1 MRAALPITSATVLG
15 SKCTQT
21 ATSTS
26 AISTR
31 TRNTARGCSFGSV
44 WARSPA
50 PKTPKSS
57 SSTTKA
63 VGGAGCPMARA
74 NTIDRTVI
82 LYNNLGDIYIGEF
95 KNGLKHGK
103 GVETY
108 ANGDFYEGDFINGL
122 CEGSGTYLWKDG
134 SEYNGDFKQG
144 YRNGY
149 GIWKNRHRD

>member
-1 MRAALPITSATVLG
+1 
-15 SKCTQT
+15 
-21 ATSTS
+21 
-26 AISTR
+26 
-31 TRNTARGCSFGSV
+31 
-44 WARSPA
+44 
-50 PKTPKSS
+50 
-57 SSTTKA
+57 
-63 VGGAGCPMARA
+63 MARA